1 MNPSAPAPAHRDAP
15 GASYLTYH
23 PSRYKWVI
31 LAVVFATLFTVVS
44 AMGIATLFIGSWRS
58 EFRWGVAPITLA
70 LSIQLILSGVSGI
83 FAGALGDR
91 FGPRPVFLAYLVVAA
106 VGLLGVA
113 AMKSLWQLYLFYGV
127 FIGVGTTLHPITVPL
142 VAKWFPKGRGIALG
156 IIQQGD
162 LLGLAALAPLMLA
175 LNQTIGWRVSWLTM
189 GLVTLVVVMPLTW
202 AFIRAPAAGPSG
214 GATVQKTG
222 IGAEGATLGEA
233 RRTRSFWGLV
243 GSNFFCGFTARYFWL
258 LVAPIAQEGGMN
270 PAQVAT
276 TVTIAGLA
284 ALPGMLLF
292 GAACERVGRARLLS
306 INFAVRCVTFLVMAL
321 YLRTHQPALMFAAA
335 GVAGFTTRSTA
346 PPFSLALI
354 NCFGFRSLGA
364 LLGLTGTVHQ
374 AAAALSLFMAGYLFD
389 RTGSYAPTLLVC
401 SILLVVASFV
411 AWRTP
416 EKKCYSDASLPVQPQ
431 QDPKLIASHG

>member
-1 MNPSAPAPAHRDAP
+1 MNPSAPVPARRDAL
-15 GASYLTYH
+15 GASYPAH
-23 PSRYKWVI
+23 HGSRYRWVI

-58 EFRWGVAPITLA
+58 EFRWSVAPITLA
-70 LSIQLILSGVSGI
+70 LSIQLIISGVSGI
-83 FAGALGDR
+83 VAGALTDR
-91 FGPRPVFLAYLVVAA
+91 FGPRHVFVAYLALAV

-113 AMKSLWQLYLFYGV
+113 AMKSLWQLYLFYGI
-127 FIGVGTTLHPITVPL
+127 FLGVGTTLHPISTPL

-156 IIQQGD
+156 FIQQGD

-202 AFIRAPAAGPSG
+202 VFIRTPIAGSSST
-214 GATVQKTG
+214 ATFQKTG
-222 IGAEGATLGEA
+222 ISGEGATLGEA
-233 RRTRSFWGLV
+233 RHTRSFWMLV
-243 GSNFFCGFTARYFWL
+243 SSNFFCGFTARYFWL

-270 PAQVAT
+270 PAQVAI

-284 ALPGMLLF
+284 ALPGMLFF
-292 GAACERVGRARLLS
+292 GAACERVSRTRLIS
-306 INFAVRCVTFLVMAL
+306 INFAVRCVTFLVMVL

-335 GVAGFTTRSTA
+335 GVAGFITRSTA

-354 NCFGFRSLGA
+354 NCFGFRSLGT

-374 AAAALSLFMAGYLFD
+374 TAAALSLFLAGYLFD
-389 RTGSYAPTLLVC
+389 RTGSYAPTLLVG
-401 SILLVVASFV
+401 SILAVVASFV

-416 EKKCYSDASLPVQPQ
+416 EKKCYSDASLSVQPQ
-431 QDPKLIASHG
+431 QDPKPIASHG